1 MISQCVK
8 HKMNSIDCVIMLKK
22 MLTYDTISEEN
33 KKRVTAAISELSS
46 PSVAAAAGS
55 RKQRKGR
62 PCPL

>member
-1 MISQCVK
+1 
-8 HKMNSIDCVIMLKK
+8 MNSIDCVIMLKK